1 MLLFELLSI
10 RESPMR
16 IPSLVIPKL
25 ENYKENKKL
34 FKTLSQRTDKQFI
47 GHYNNNVELWKI
59 CKGRETEIFGVIPGE
74 TCVGYYVRWELQG
87 SHFVDTDWCTQV
99 LVWAGVSPYTKGLPD
114 KIFFDYIIPETGTV
128 VSDGEQTVRGEHFWQ
143 RMIAIAFSSDKYK
156 VYLID
161 LNKKR
166 VKRISTYEE
175 YRTLYESKNCPW
187 GNKLGF
193 HEGLRIAI
201 SDYDFCQE

>member
-1 MLLFELLSI
+1 MLLFELLGI
-10 RESPMR
+10 QESPMR

-34 FKTLSQRTDKQFI
+34 FKTLAQRTDKQFI
-47 GHYNNNVELWKI
+47 SHFNNVELWKI
-59 CKGRETEIFGVIPGE
+59 CKGRETEIFGVIPSE
-74 TCVGYYVRWELQG
+74 SYVGYYVRWELQE
-87 SHFVDTDWCTQV
+87 SHFADTNWCTQV
-99 LVWAGVSPYTKGLPD
+99 LVWAGVSPQTKGLPD
-114 KIFFDYIIPETGTV
+114 KIFFEYIIPETGTV

-143 RMIAIAFSSDKYK
+143 RMIATAFSTGNYK

-161 LNKKR
+161 FNRKKT
-166 VKRISTYEE
+166 KRISTYED
-175 YRTLYESKNCPW
+175 YRLLYESEHSPW
-187 GNKLGF
+187 GNKRGF